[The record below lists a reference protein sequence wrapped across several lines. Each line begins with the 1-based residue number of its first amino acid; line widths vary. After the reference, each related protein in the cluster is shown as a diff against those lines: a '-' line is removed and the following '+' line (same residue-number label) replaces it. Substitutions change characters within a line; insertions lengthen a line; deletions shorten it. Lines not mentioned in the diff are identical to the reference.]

1 MKLTGRC
8 LCGRVGF
15 EVDGWV
21 SQIQACH
28 AERCRRATGGL
39 FAPEIAASADG
50 FRWVGDEGGVASYTA
65 PILHEPPAYRR
76 NFCKTC
82 GSPLPVLLEGAGMV
96 VLHAG
101 LLDDC
106 SGLQVFRHA
115 FVDQRSACCQIDD
128 DAPQFPGQPPVP
140 GAGDIVP

>member
-15 EVDGWV
+15 AIDGWV

-39 FAPEIAASADG
+39 FAPEIAAGAEG
-50 FRWVGDEGGVASYTA
+50 FRWTGDESGVASYTA
-65 PILHEPPAYRR
+65 PILHDPPAYQR

-82 GSPLPVLLEGAGMV
+82 GSPLPVVLNEAGMV

-101 LLDDC
+101 LLDEC
-106 SGLQVFRHA
+106 SGLHVFRHA
-115 FVDQRSACCQIDD
+115 FVAQKSACCQIDD
-128 DAPQFPGQPPVP
+128 DVPQFKGHPPAP
-140 GAGDIVP
+140 DAGDILP